1 MDFPYTSLR
10 TANEPWLF
18 PYVCLV
24 FIIIVVFR
32 AFPKTFIHRHS
43 ELGGHADGRRE
54 EDGSFG
60 GDVSGSETSVD
71 EHVVSSD
78 VG

>member
-1 MDFPYTSLR
+1 M
-10 TANEPWLF
+10 
-18 PYVCLV
+18 
-24 FIIIVVFR
+24 FR

-60 GDVSGSETSVD
+60 GLRSSVSVPSDIYIKSRSKGGETHDVSGSETSVD